1 MLLKHANILYQKT
14 LIRQT
19 HKIYA
24 YRKEK
29 NIKATSTET
38 LKIRLKKKENFS
50 IKWLKTL
57 ATIGLNQELN

>member
-1 MLLKHANILYQKT
+1 MLTERI
-14 LIRQT
+14 
-19 HKIYA
+19 
-24 YRKEK
+24 K
-29 NIKATSTET
+29 NIKTTSTET